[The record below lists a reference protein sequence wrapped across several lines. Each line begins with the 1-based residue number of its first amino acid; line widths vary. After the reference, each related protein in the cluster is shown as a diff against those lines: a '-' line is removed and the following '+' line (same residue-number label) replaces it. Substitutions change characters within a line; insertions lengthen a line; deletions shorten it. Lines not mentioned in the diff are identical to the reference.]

1 MEYTEQQQ
9 ALLQKVT
16 ALQQEKQL
24 SQNALGKLLGISGTA
39 LSQLR
44 NGKYQAD
51 PQRMFDILE
60 SYFGV
65 KEQTEQTYQEVPY
78 ADTSI
83 SEVYARSKV
92 VWQLPPEMPA
102 LEKPKPPGIMWL
114 CTRKTAF

>member
-65 KEQTEQTYQEVPY
+65 KEQTE
-78 ADTSI
+78 
-83 SEVYARSKV
+83 R
-92 VWQLPPEMPA
+92 A
-102 LEKPKPPGIMWL
+102 LIRKCHMQIPVFPKKFMM
-114 CTRKTAF
+114 